1 MTGNGG
7 PRILTTHAGSLP
19 RSATLRDL
27 VFARADGKPHD
38 KGQLAAELRE
48 GVRDI
53 VRQQVAC
60 GLDSVN
66 DGELG
71 KTNFTNY
78 VRERLSG
85 FESRP
90 AGAGPKPLS
99 IAGRDLKKFPE
110 YFTAGGRGF
119 GAFAGSGPSRAQV

>member
-1 MTGNGG
+1 MTGSPG
-7 PRILTTHAGSLP
+7 RILTTHAGSLP
-19 RSATLRDL
+19 RSETLRDL
-27 VFARADGKPHD
+27 VFARADGRPHD
-38 KGQLAAELRE
+38 RRRLATELRD
-48 GVRDI
+48 GVRDV
-53 VRQQVAC
+53 VRRQVAC

-90 AGAGPKPLS
+90 AEPGKDPAPLS
-99 IAGRDLKKFPE
+99 IAGRDLRK
-110 YFTAGGRGF
+110 
-119 GAFAGSGPSRAQV
+119 